1 MNKVALVLGG
11 NGGIGNSA
19 VKRLVEDGFKVC
31 TTYFKHKEKLE
42 EIEIE
47 LGSNEIS
54 VFQCDV
60 TDEDEVNKI
69 ISNINSTFGEID
81 VVVFAVASAIKN
93 KRIWKLDWGE
103 YNSHFDIQ
111 IKPMLLL

>member
-31 TTYFKHKEKLE
+31 TTYNKHKEKLKE
-42 EIEIE
+42 LEIE
-47 LGSNEIS
+47 LDSNKIS

-60 TDEDEVNKI
+60 INEDQVNKI

-81 VVVFAVASAIKN
+81 VVVFAVTSTLKN
-93 KRIWKLDWGE
+93 TRI
-103 YNSHFDIQ
+103 
-111 IKPMLLL
+111 